1 MTSGLGP
8 ARVRVRGV
16 RSGGELR
23 VTLSWMTALRLAYL
37 ANVLILLPIALPTL
51 LRLHDAAQGRFD
63 ESAGWR
69 ILVGALW
76 TGILVLSLLG
86 LRSPLV
92 WSPVLVLQVIYK
104 GLWLGAYAL
113 PRIRRGDL
121 RSIPPGIAVSFA
133 VIVLVWPWIIPWRH
147 LLSS

>member
-1 MTSGLGP
+1 M
-8 ARVRVRGV
+8 V
-16 RSGGELR
+16 
-23 VTLSWMTALRLAYL
+23 LRLAVIDL
-37 ANVLILLPIALPTL
+37 AVQDLAATGAAGAIAATVRQRQAL
-51 LRLHDAAQGRFD
+51 AQGRFD

-104 GLWLGAYAL
+104 SLWLGAYAL
-113 PRIRRGDL
+113 PRVVRGDP
-121 RSIPPGIAVSFA
+121 RSVPPGIAGSFA

-147 LLSS
+147 LLAG